1 MKAELAKLI
10 QDYKD
15 SSESYVKRLK
25 ETLRKFSSP
34 EMKERYT
41 EKGLSEAIDE
51 ARAEIMD
58 EWNKVNEIFNQK
70 AKMIISDAEEGI
82 AAKIMGSVQ
91 KPSDYAIR
99 VNNAMQFLGMETKET
114 LTDDAAFAIL
124 KDFTSDYEQM
134 KLFKRVLENKGI
146 AVDTVYGNNDYPK
159 TFGKLAQAEAAL
171 ASFADVKEM
180 AENIFIHK
188 KYDSDDTV
196 YVFNKMYSMPMD
208 GYTEIANWDSIL
220 ELADALDKAT
230 PEN

>member
-10 QDYKD
+10 QDYKE

-25 ETLRKFSSP
+25 ETLQKFSSP
-34 EMKERYT
+34 IMKERYT
-41 EKGLSEAIDE
+41 EKGLSDAIDE

-70 AKMIISDAEEGI
+70 AKMIVSDAEEGI

-114 LTDDAAFAIL
+114 LTDDAAYAIL

-134 KLFKRVLENKGI
+134 KLFQRVLENKGI
-146 AVDTVYGNNDYPK
+146 YVGVELGSPNFPK
-159 TFGKLAQAEAAL
+159 TFGKLSEAEAAL
-171 ASFADVKEM
+171 ASFGDVKEM
-180 AENIFIHK
+180 VENIFIHK

-196 YVFNKMYSMPMD
+196 YVFNKIYPMPMD

-220 ELADALDKAT
+220 ELSDALDKAT
-230 PEN
+230 PKN